1 MTEMAVDVLHT
12 RPMTDLHL
20 YIYVL
25 WNLFNIQRF
34 LFVTTETNLKVVVY
48 DKTTGQKLKETDI
61 DAEPFDITVVRPFS
75 NDTVHGN
82 CMPPLIIYCSYRF
95 RLVKNLSKTTPLLSA

>member
-82 CMPPLIIYCSYRF
+82 CHH
-95 RLVKNLSKTTPLLSA
+95 LLYTARIDSDWQKICLKQRRDY